1 MFGRDRGAAAP
12 QQQAGPR
19 FSFGGGGGGGGG
31 GGSGGGGGG
40 GEEDA
45 PVSSTPTGSATF
57 ALNTGGN
64 ADAAAG
70 ASAPAAHALRA
81 ATSAATAPSLFN
93 RAAAAAV
100 RATLAR
106 PTGAR
111 RPLTTSISLETFL
124 YYGALWV
131 GECLG
136 EMTTLSQAPMT
147 APWTRVRARCRYS
160 TLHNP

>member
-1 MFGRDRGAAAP
+1 MFGRDRAAAPAP

-19 FSFGGGGGGGGG
+19 FSFGGGGGGG
-31 GGSGGGGGG
+31 
-40 GEEDA
+40 EEDA
-45 PVSSTPTGSATF
+45 HVSSTPTGSATF
-57 ALNTGGN
+57 ALTGGV

-70 ASAPAAHALRA
+70 ASAPAAPRA

-131 GECLG
+131 GRL
-136 EMTTLSQAPMT
+136 
-147 APWTRVRARCRYS
+147 R
-160 TLHNP
+160 